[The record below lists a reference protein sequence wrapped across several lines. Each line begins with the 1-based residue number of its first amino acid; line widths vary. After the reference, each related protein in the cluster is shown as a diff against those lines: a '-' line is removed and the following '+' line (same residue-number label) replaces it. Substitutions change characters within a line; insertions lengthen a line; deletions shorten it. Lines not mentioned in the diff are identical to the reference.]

1 MAGPVFDDDDY
12 TQAMANLLP
21 RGRAWPRDP
30 DAFLM
35 ALLRSLAP
43 TYSRSGA
50 AAAGLID
57 DVFPAT
63 TNSFLTEW
71 EESLGLPDPCTVLG
85 ATVTQ
90 RRNSVLAKLVG
101 NPGQTEAYFIA
112 VAAALGFTITI
123 TEGAAGTHQ
132 WTIHASLNNIVYFKA
147 GISVAGD
154 PLASWGNSELECR
167 LNMLK
172 PAHTQLLFAYT

>member
-1 MAGPVFDDDDY
+1 MAGPVFTDDDY
-12 TQAMANLLP
+12 TQAMANLMP

-43 TYSRSGA
+43 TYARSGA
-50 AAAGLID
+50 AAAGLVD

-63 TNSFLTEW
+63 TNSFLNEW

-90 RRNSVLAKLVG
+90 RRNSILAKLVANG
-101 NPGQTEAYFIA
+101 GQSPAYFIA
-112 VAAALGFTITI
+112 VAAALGFTVTI

-132 WTIHASLNNIVYFKA
+132 WTIHAPLTSIVYFRA
-147 GISVAGD
+147 GVSTAGE

-167 LNMLK
+167 LTMLK
-172 PAHTQLLFAYT
+172 PAHSQLLFAYS